1 MNPRELWGRLVGWIH
16 RPALERE
23 LAAELD
29 EHLALLARDLEAE
42 GLSAVAAM
50 TEARRR
56 LGSLRRAHEASRDAW
71 GFPALDGFARD
82 IRQAIR
88 GLARSPFYSA
98 TIVLMLALGIGAN
111 TAVFSFLNALFL
123 TTAPVSNPERLYS
136 IFSKSAATQEP
147 RATSFQNYEDLQ
159 HAFRFDIAAH
169 VAILVALTDNAGEA
183 EQLAAALVSNNYFRV
198 LGVRALSGRVF
209 TEDEGRADGQSPVVV
224 ISHSLW
230 QRRFGGQAVL
240 GRTIAINTRSFAI
253 IGVAPQSFR
262 GVDVGKAVDVWIPS
276 SMHGDALTG

>member
-16 RPALERE
+16 RPALERA

-29 EHLALLARDLEAE
+29 EHLALLARDLEVE
-42 GLSAVAAM
+42 GLTAVAAM

-71 GFPALDGFARD
+71 GFPALDGFVRD

-123 TTAPVSNPERLYS
+123 TTAPVRNPERLYS
-136 IFSKSAATQEP
+136 IFTKSGTTQEP
-147 RATSFQNYEDLQ
+147 RATSFQNYEDLR

-169 VAILVALTDNAGEA
+169 VAIVVALTDNAGEA
-183 EQLAAALVSNNYFRV
+183 EQVAAALVSNNYFRV
-198 LGVRALSGRVF
+198 LGVRAL
-209 TEDEGRADGQSPVVV
+209 
-224 ISHSLW
+224 
-230 QRRFGGQAVL
+230 RRTGG
-240 GRTIAINTRSFAI
+240 TRSNDCDQYSIVRDHRCCTA
-253 IGVAPQSFR
+253 GLSR
-262 GVDVGKAVDVWIPS
+262 RRCR
-276 SMHGDALTG
+276 